1 MTKPLCFAILF
12 LTRLPVP
19 KAWQHFD
26 TQTQRQSIYWHP
38 VVGLLIGTLL
48 FAFHHSLQSTGLANH
63 PLPTAALVAL
73 AWILITGGL
82 HLDGLGDSADGWLG
96 GYGDKERT
104 LAIMK
109 DSHSG
114 AAAVIAISCTLLL
127 KVCALAAVLQIN
139 PFWLLATPLLAR
151 TCSLLLFST
160 TTYARSEGLGTPFSQ
175 GLDIGIIASLTLII
189 AASTAWFY
197 GLQGIGLCLC
207 LFILTAGLRHLMMQR
222 IDGVTGDT
230 AGATIEIAE
239 AFGLVFILMLS

>member
-1 MTKPLCFAILF
+1 MMKSLCFAVLF

-26 TQTQRQSIYWHP
+26 TQTQHQSIYWHP

-48 FAFHHSLQSTGLANH
+48 FGFYHVLQSTGLVNH
-63 PLPTAALVAL
+63 PLPTAALVGL

-96 GYGDKERT
+96 GYGDKDRT
-104 LAIMK
+104 LDIMK

-114 AAAVIAISCTLLL
+114 AAAVMAISSVLLL
-127 KVCALAAVLQIN
+127 KVCALAAVLSTN
-139 PFWLLATPLLAR
+139 AAWLFVVPLLSR

-175 GLDIGIIASLTLII
+175 GLDIGIIISLTLAIT
-189 AASTAWFY
+189 ASIAWFY
-197 GLQGIGLCLC
+197 GLQGVGLCLC
-207 LFILTAGLRHLMMQR
+207 LLILTAGLRHQMIQR

-239 AFGLVFILMLS
+239 AFGLIFILMLS

>member
-1 MTKPLCFAILF
+1 MMKSLCFAVLF

-19 KAWQHFD
+19 TAWQHFD
-26 TQTQRQSIYWHP
+26 TQTQHQSIYWHP

-48 FAFHHSLQSTGLANH
+48 FGFYHLLQSTGLANH
-63 PLPTAALVAL
+63 PLPTAALVGL

-96 GYGDKERT
+96 GYGDKDRT

-114 AAAVIAISCTLLL
+114 AAAVIAISSILLL
-127 KVCALAAVLQIN
+127 KVCALAAVLSTN
-139 PFWLLATPLLAR
+139 AAWLFVIPLLAR

-175 GLDIGIIASLTLII
+175 GLDIGIVISLTLAIT
-189 AASTAWFY
+189 ASTAWFY
-197 GLQGIGLCLC
+197 GLQGVGLCFC
-207 LFILTAGLRHLMMQR
+207 LLILTAGLRHQ
-222 IDGVTGDT
+222 
-230 AGATIEIAE
+230 
-239 AFGLVFILMLS
+239 